1 MCLTVILENRPMRIQ
16 VIDCERCGA
25 PLDVPK
31 KRRYVTCS
39 FCQTQL
45 RVYREP
51 SLAYTRALQ
60 AVSRRLDNIQHENE
74 LERIEREW
82 DMEQA
87 EHPEEIRTGEQTK
100 QTELTNT
107 AAFSGALILMIGI
120 AVFEDPLAAVFSP
133 FVIWWIVVSVRGYSQ
148 VATYER
154 AKAAYEENRQALI
167 RSGEDDE

>member
-1 MCLTVILENRPMRIQ
+1 MCLTLILENRPMGIQ

-60 AVSRRLDNIQHENE
+60 AVSGKLDNIQHENE
-74 LERIEREW
+74 LERI
-82 DMEQA
+82 
-87 EHPEEIRTGEQTK
+87 GKQTK